1 MVFTLQAVDAR
12 SLIANDF
19 LYGSF
24 DRVDV
29 SNLTD
34 LAWVGLEG
42 VLSLGQL
49 LKSKSEN
56 PHATIISLFLNYHAD
71 AEQWMTEATNSSES
85 KRAARAAMALFPP
98 TRPRGMMDPAAVRLM
113 FVSEYLKNFNTLWD
127 KYRTNLMFAPVAQQ
141 MGMKMRKNKIM
152 MEMPYAL
159 PNRNGDKSKILEA
172 MKMLDIS
179 GLHGHERYVEWVRA

>member
-1 MVFTLQAVDAR
+1 
-12 SLIANDF
+12 
-19 LYGSF
+19 
-24 DRVDV
+24 
-29 SNLTD
+29 
-34 LAWVGLEG
+34 
-42 VLSLGQL
+42 
-49 LKSKSEN
+49 
-56 PHATIISLFLNYHAD
+56 
-71 AEQWMTEATNSSES
+71 
-85 KRAARAAMALFPP
+85 
-98 TRPRGMMDPAAVRLM
+98 MMDPAAVRLM